1 MAVVRMMMVLN
12 EDALA
17 SPAVALFFITWW
29 THKAY
34 SQTGCEGRQVVV
46 LYWSFRQLLASPASL

>member
-12 EDALA
+12 VEGL
-17 SPAVALFFITWW
+17 AVALFFMRWW
-29 THKAY
+29 SHKAY
-34 SQTGCEGRQVVV
+34 SQTGGEGRQVVV